1 MIRSIAHKLR
11 ALVFP
16 PVQYVALKAA
26 ASRGPMHV
34 LLPEERVPTPETA
47 KMTFEAFSRDLSA
60 PVYTAPTVYTTTL
73 SGARYCAT
81 THCVLDRE
89 GAVINESTTPGGRA
103 LYFPPGTFNRPVRRV
118 RGVATSFRCCF
129 NDFYHL
135 LVDNLPRL
143 DLLNFDHFRDYPSI
157 SLLCPELTPLERFF
171 VEKLLPENVTIVETP
186 PGYLYEP
193 DQFLFNTFITSQAS
207 GYLRGPFVKRLHT
220 RLGLTPNAPRTER
233 ILVSR
238 ARAAKGRRVLNEAD
252 LLDALRPYGFKRYVL
267 EDLSI
272 AEQIDLFHRAEAVVA
287 PHGAGLSHLLCSPHT
302 AVLELFASPIVI
314 PHYYL
319 LSKSLGHDYHFLTG
333 SRAHH
338 DENFRVVVSDV
349 EARVSA
355 MLSPS
360 RSIPESSS
368 G

>member
-16 PVQYVALKAA
+16 PVQYVALKDA

-47 KMTFEAFSRDLSA
+47 EMTFEAFSRDLAA
-60 PVYTAPTVYTTTL
+60 PVYTAPTVHTTTL

-81 THCVLDRE
+81 THCVLDSR
-89 GAVINESTTPGGRA
+89 GAVINESTTPGGRP
-103 LYFPPGTFNRPVRRV
+103 LYFPPGTFNRPVRPIS
-118 RGVATSFRCCF
+118 GVATSFRCCF

-157 SLLCPELTPLERFF
+157 SLMCPELTPLERFF

-193 DQFLFNTFITSQAS
+193 DQFLFNTFITSKAS
-207 GYLRGPFVKRLHT
+207 GYLRGPFVNRLRT
-220 RLGLTPNAPRTER
+220 RLNLPSAVSRTER

-238 ARAAKGRRVLNEAD
+238 TNAEKGRRILNENE
-252 LLDALRPYGFKRYVL
+252 LLDALRPFGFERYTL
-267 EDLSI
+267 EDLPI
-272 AEQIDLFHRAEAVVA
+272 TEQIDLFHRAEIVVA
-287 PHGAGLSHLLCSPHT
+287 PHGAGLSHLLFAPHT

-319 LSKSLGHDYHFLTG
+319 LSKSLGHNYSFLAGTQ
-333 SRAHH
+333 SHH
-338 DENFRVVVSDV
+338 DENFAVDVPVVR
-349 EARVSA
+349 ERVSA
-355 MLSPS
+355 MLSTSAPA
-360 RSIPESSS
+360 PK
-368 G
+368 

>member
-1 MIRSIAHKLR
+1 MPEK
-11 ALVFP
+11 
-16 PVQYVALKAA
+16 
-26 ASRGPMHV
+26 HV
-34 LLPEERVPTPETA
+34 ETPETTQ
-47 KMTFEAFSRDLSA
+47 MTFEAFSRDLSA
-60 PVYTAPTVYTTTL
+60 PIYTAPAVYTTTL
-73 SGARYCAT
+73 SGARYCST
-81 THCVLDRE
+81 THCVLDER
-89 GAVINESTTPGGRA
+89 GALITESTGPGGRP
-103 LYFPPGTFNRPVRRV
+103 LSFPPWTFDRPVRRIS
-118 RGVATSFRCCF
+118 GLATSFRCCF

-135 LVDNLPRL
+135 LVDNLSRL
-143 DLLNFDHFRDYPSI
+143 DLLNFDPFRDYPSI
-157 SLLCPELTPLERFF
+157 SLMCPELTPLERFF

-193 DQFLFNTFITSQAS
+193 DQFLFNTFITSKAS
-207 GYLRGPFVKRLHT
+207 GYLRGPFVNRLRT
-220 RLGLTPNAPRTER
+220 RLGLASPNRPRTER

-238 ARAAKGRRVLNEAD
+238 AQAPKGRRILNEDD
-252 LLDALRPYGFKRYVL
+252 LFDALRPFGFERYIL
-267 EDLSI
+267 EDLPI
-272 AEQIDLFHRAEAVVA
+272 TEQIDLFHRAEAVVA
-287 PHGAGLSHLLCSPHT
+287 PHGAGLSHLLFSPHT

-349 EARVSA
+349 EARVSD

>member
-1 MIRSIAHKLR
+1 MIHSIAHKLR

-16 PVQYVALKAA
+16 PVQYVALANA
-26 ASRGPMHV
+26 ASRGPLHV
-34 LLPEERVPTPETA
+34 LMPEARVPTPETA
-47 KMTFEAFSRDLSA
+47 GMTFEAFSQNLSA

-81 THCVLDRE
+81 THCVLDKQ
-89 GAVINESTTPGGRA
+89 GAVLNESTTPGGRP
-103 LYFPPGTFNRPVRRV
+103 LYFPPGTFNRPVRPI
-118 RGVATSFRCCF
+118 RGVATSFRSCF

-143 DLLNFDHFRDYPSI
+143 DLLHFDHFRDYPSI
-157 SLLCPELTPLERFF
+157 SLLCPALTPLERFF
-171 VEKLLPENVTIVETP
+171 VEKLLPENVTIVETA

-193 DQFLFNTFITSQAS
+193 DQFLFNTFITGKAS
-207 GYLRGPFVKRLHT
+207 GYLRGPFVNRLRT
-220 RLGLTPNAPRTER
+220 RLNLSSAAPRTER

-238 ARAAKGRRVLNEAD
+238 THAEKGRRVLNEDD
-252 LLDALRPYGFKRYVL
+252 LLDALRPFGFERHIL
-267 EDLSI
+267 EERPI

-287 PHGAGLSHLLCSPHT
+287 PHGAGLSHLLFAPHT

-319 LSKSLGHDYHFLTG
+319 LSKSLGHDYSFLTG
-333 SRAHH
+333 TQSHH
-338 DENFRVVVSDV
+338 DENFTV
-349 EARVSA
+349 EIPAVRERVSA

-360 RSIPESSS
+360 APN
-368 G
+368 

>member
-1 MIRSIAHKLR
+1 
-11 ALVFP
+11 
-16 PVQYVALKAA
+16 
-26 ASRGPMHV
+26 MHV

-60 PVYTAPTVYTTTL
+60 PVYTAPTVHTTTL

-81 THCVLDRE
+81 THCVLDPR
-89 GAVINESTTPGGRA
+89 GAVINESTTPGGRP
-103 LYFPPGTFNRPVRRV
+103 LYFPPGTFNRPVRPIS
-118 RGVATSFRCCF
+118 GVATSYRCCF

-157 SLLCPELTPLERFF
+157 SLMCPELTPLERFF

-193 DQFLFNTFITSQAS
+193 DQFLFNTFITSKAS
-207 GYLRGPFVKRLHT
+207 GYLRGPFVNRLRT
-220 RLGLTPNAPRTER
+220 RLGLAPDRPRTER

-238 ARAAKGRRVLNEAD
+238 AQAPKGRRILNEAD
-252 LLDALRPYGFKRYVL
+252 LFDALRPFGFERYIL
-267 EDLSI
+267 EDLPI
-272 AEQIDLFHRAEAVVA
+272 TEQIDLFHRAEIVVA
-287 PHGAGLSHLLCSPHT
+287 PHGAGLSHLLFAPHT

-319 LSKSLGHDYHFLTG
+319 LSKSLGHEYSFWTG
-333 SRAHH
+333 TQTHH
-338 DENFRVVVSDV
+338 DENFSVAVADIREHVSTL
-349 EARVSA
+349 
-355 MLSPS
+355 LSPS
-360 RSIPESSS
+360 TSASK
-368 G
+368 